1 MNGAC
6 LNSKW
11 RSDKKYLQI
20 IHIFLWPGFLPTI
33 RSAELPRAFLPRALH
48 HCAAIRVEGLLS
60 RVVYARKFI
69 IRAENSSCVGKLT
82 AVSSETPRWRRVLQ
96 RKATVN
102 FNVLEDEE
110 VQVQSQKLLTV
121 LQINRVYNFV
131 WVYPKYKQGIT
142 WSDLLDEIY
151 LQTKAITITW
161 NLLYCNCQ

>member
-20 IHIFLWPGFLPTI
+20 IHSFLWSVFLPTI
-33 RSAELPRAFLPRALH
+33 RSAQLPRAFLTRALH
-48 HCAAIRVEGLLS
+48 HCAAIRFEGLLS
-60 RVVYARKFI
+60 RVVYARKLI
-69 IRAENSSCVGKLT
+69 IRAENSSSVGKLT
-82 AVSSETPRWRRVLQ
+82 AVSSETPRWRSVLQ

-110 VQVQSQKLLTV
+110 VQVQSQKLPIV
-121 LQINRVYNFV
+121 LQINRVYYFV
-131 WVYPKYKQGIT
+131 WVYPKYKQGIA
-142 WSDLLDEIY
+142 WSNLLDEIY
-151 LQTKAITITW
+151 LQTKAITVTW